1 MNAVVRPWR
10 FWGGAALWGSI
21 WLALLAGA
29 IVLSVLAGLHS
40 RLPGD
45 VDISE
50 WVQGSLFPGMGVSR
64 LVRAVGS
71 TEVVLGTGA
80 VVAVALWLMGW
91 RRQALLLALGLLV
104 LPFLQHGL
112 KQLVDRPRPT
122 PDLVELRAGFSSPS
136 FPSGHVMSAALL
148 YGLLLYL
155 SLRIAL
161 PSVLRLALI
170 GWCAFMLVVSGPA
183 NVYVGVHWPSDVVGG
198 YAWAAVLLLPLVY
211 ADQVMEDQSKIQ
223 PPTPLHTHH

>member
-10 FWGGAALWGSI
+10 FWGGAALWGGI

-29 IVLSVLAGLHS
+29 IALSVLAGLHS

-45 VDISE
+45 VDITE

-161 PSVLRLALI
+161 PGVLRLALM

-198 YAWAAVLLLPLVY
+198 YAWAAVLLLPLIY
-211 ADQVMEDQSKIQ
+211 ADQVMGRRRW
-223 PPTPLHTHH
+223 

>member
-21 WLALLAGA
+21 WLVLLAGA
-29 IVLSVLAGLHS
+29 IGLSVLAGLHS
-40 RLPGD
+40 WLPGD

-91 RRQALLLALGLLV
+91 RRQALLLALGLVV

-122 PDLVELRAGFSSPS
+122 PDFVELRAGFSSPS

-155 SLRIAL
+155 SLQIAL

-183 NVYVGVHWPSDVVGG
+183 NIYVGVHWPSDVVGG

-211 ADQVMEDQSKIQ
+211 ADQVMGRRRW
-223 PPTPLHTHH
+223 

>member
-45 VDISE
+45 VDITE

-71 TEVVLGTGA
+71 TEVVLATGG
-80 VVAVALWLMGW
+80 VVAVVLWLMGW
-91 RRQALLLALGLLV
+91 RRQAVLLALGLLV

-161 PSVLRLALI
+161 PSVLRLALM

-211 ADQVMEDQSKIQ
+211 ADQAMSRRRR
-223 PPTPLHTHH
+223 

>member
-21 WLALLAGA
+21 WLVLLAGA
-29 IVLSVLAGLHS
+29 IGLSVLSGLHS

-91 RRQALLLALGLLV
+91 RRQALLLALGLVV

-112 KQLVDRPRPT
+112 KQLIDRPRPT
-122 PDLVELRAGFSSPS
+122 PDLVELRAGSSSPS

-148 YGLLLYL
+148 YGFLFYL

-161 PSVLRLALI
+161 PSILRLALM

-183 NVYVGVHWPSDVVGG
+183 NIYVGVHWPSDVVGG

-211 ADQVMEDQSKIQ
+211 ADQVMGRRRW
-223 PPTPLHTHH
+223 

>member
-10 FWGGAALWGSI
+10 FWGGAALWGGI
-21 WLALLAGA
+21 WLALLTGA
-29 IVLSVLAGLHS
+29 IALSVLAGLHS

-45 VDISE
+45 VDITE

-155 SLRIAL
+155 SLRIVL
-161 PSVLRLALI
+161 PSVLRLALL

-183 NVYVGVHWPSDVVGG
+183 NVYLGVHWPSDVVGG

-211 ADQVMEDQSKIQ
+211 ADQVMGRRRW
-223 PPTPLHTHH
+223 

>member
-21 WLALLAGA
+21 WLVLLAGA

-50 WVQGSLFPGMGVSR
+50 WVQGSPFPGMGVSR

-71 TEVVLGTGA
+71 TEVVLATGG
-80 VVAVALWLMGW
+80 VVAVVLWLMGW
-91 RRQALLLALGLLV
+91 RRQALLLALGLAV

-112 KQLVDRPRPT
+112 KELVDRPRPT
-122 PDLVELRAGFSSPS
+122 ADLVELRAGFSSPS
-136 FPSGHVMSAALL
+136 FPSGHVMSASLL
-148 YGLLLYL
+148 YGFLFYL

-183 NVYVGVHWPSDVVGG
+183 NVYLGVHWPSDVVGG

-211 ADQVMEDQSKIQ
+211 ADQVMGRRRW
-223 PPTPLHTHH
+223 

>member
-45 VDISE
+45 VDITE

-91 RRQALLLALGLLV
+91 RRQALLLALGLVV

-122 PDLVELRAGFSSPS
+122 PDLVELRAGCSSPS

-148 YGLLLYL
+148 YGTLLYL

-161 PSVLRLALI
+161 PSVLRLALL

-211 ADQVMEDQSKIQ
+211 ADQVMGRRRW
-223 PPTPLHTHH
+223 

>member
-21 WLALLAGA
+21 WLVLLAGA
-29 IVLSVLAGLHS
+29 IGLSVLSGLHS

-45 VDISE
+45 VYISE

-91 RRQALLLALGLLV
+91 RRQALLLALGLVV

-112 KQLVDRPRPT
+112 KQLIDRPRPT
-122 PDLVELRAGFSSPS
+122 PDLVELRAGSSSPS
-136 FPSGHVMSAALL
+136 FPSGHVMSTALL
-148 YGLLLYL
+148 YGFLFYL

-211 ADQVMEDQSKIQ
+211 ADQVMGRRRW
-223 PPTPLHTHH
+223 

>member
-1 MNAVVRPWR
+1 M
-10 FWGGAALWGSI
+10 
-21 WLALLAGA
+21 LAGA

-45 VDISE
+45 LDVTE

-71 TEVVLGTGA
+71 TEVVLATGGA
-80 VVAVALWLMGW
+80 VAVVLWLMGW
-91 RRQALLLALGLLV
+91 RRQALLLALGLVV

-112 KQLVDRPRPT
+112 KELVDRPRPT

-148 YGLLLYL
+148 YGFLLYL

-161 PSVLRLALI
+161 PGLLKVALL
-170 GWCAFMLVVSGPA
+170 GWCAFMLFVSGPA

-211 ADQVMEDQSKIQ
+211 ADQVMGRRRW
-223 PPTPLHTHH
+223 

>member
-21 WLALLAGA
+21 WLVLLAGA
-29 IVLSVLAGLHS
+29 IGLSVLAGLHS
-40 RLPGD
+40 WLPGD

-80 VVAVALWLMGW
+80 VVAVVLWLMGW
-91 RRQALLLALGLLV
+91 RRQALLLALGLVV

-122 PDLVELRAGFSSPS
+122 PDFVELRAGFSSPS

-183 NVYVGVHWPSDVVGG
+183 NVYLGVHWPSDVVGG

-211 ADQVMEDQSKIQ
+211 ADQVMGRRRW
-223 PPTPLHTHH
+223 

>member
-1 MNAVVRPWR
+1 
-10 FWGGAALWGSI
+10 
-21 WLALLAGA
+21 LLAGA

-45 VDISE
+45 LDVTE

-71 TEVVLGTGA
+71 TEVVLATGGA
-80 VVAVALWLMGW
+80 VAVVLWLMGW
-91 RRQALLLALGLLV
+91 RRQALLLALGLVV

-112 KQLVDRPRPT
+112 KELVDRPRPT
-122 PDLVELRAGFSSPS
+122 PDLVDLRAGFSSPS

-148 YGLLLYL
+148 YGFLLYL

-161 PSVLRLALI
+161 PGLLKVALL
-170 GWCAFMLVVSGPA
+170 GWCAFMLFVSGPA

-211 ADQVMEDQSKIQ
+211 ADQVMGRRRWR
-223 PPTPLHTHH
+223 

>member
-10 FWGGAALWGSI
+10 FWGGAALWGGI
-21 WLALLAGA
+21 WLTLLAGA
-29 IVLSVLAGLHS
+29 IVLSVLAGMHS

-45 VDISE
+45 LGISE
-50 WVQGSLFPGMGVSR
+50 WVQGSPFPGMGVSR

-71 TEVVLGTGA
+71 TEVVLGMGGA
-80 VVAVALWLMGW
+80 VAVVLWLMGW

-104 LPFLQHGL
+104 LPLLQHGL

-136 FPSGHVMSAALL
+136 FPSGHVMSPALL
-148 YGLLLYL
+148 YGFLLYL

-161 PSVLRLALI
+161 PRALKAALL

-198 YAWAAVLLLPLVY
+198 YAWAAVLLLPLIY
-211 ADQVMEDQSKIQ
+211 ADQAMSRRRW
-223 PPTPLHTHH
+223 

>member
-1 MNAVVRPWR
+1 MNALVRPWR
-10 FWGGAALWGSI
+10 FWGGAVLWGSI
-21 WLALLAGA
+21 WLVLLAGA
-29 IVLSVLAGLHS
+29 IGLSVLSGLHS

-50 WVQGSLFPGMGVSR
+50 WVQGSPFPGMGVSR

-80 VVAVALWLMGW
+80 VVAVVLWLMGW
-91 RRQALLLALGLLV
+91 RRQALLLALGLVV

-122 PDLVELRAGFSSPS
+122 SDLVELRAGFSSPS
-136 FPSGHVMSAALL
+136 FPSGHVMSASLL
-148 YGLLLYL
+148 YGFLFYL

-161 PSVLRLALI
+161 SSIFRLALL

-211 ADQVMEDQSKIQ
+211 ADQVMGRRWW
-223 PPTPLHTHH
+223 

>member
-1 MNAVVRPWR
+1 MNVVIRPWR
-10 FWGGAALWGSI
+10 FWGGAALWGGA
-21 WLALLAGA
+21 WLVLLAGA

-45 VDISE
+45 LDVTE

-71 TEVVLGTGA
+71 TEVVLATGGA
-80 VVAVALWLMGW
+80 VAVVLWLMGW
-91 RRQALLLALGLLV
+91 RRQALLLALGLVV

-112 KQLVDRPRPT
+112 KELVDRPRPT
-122 PDLVELRAGFSSPS
+122 PDLVDLRAGFSSPS

-148 YGLLLYL
+148 YGFLLYL

-161 PSVLRLALI
+161 PGLLKVALL
-170 GWCAFMLVVSGPA
+170 GWCAFMLFVSGPA

-211 ADQVMEDQSKIQ
+211 ADQVMGRRRWR
-223 PPTPLHTHH
+223 

>member
-91 RRQALLLALGLLV
+91 RRQALLLALGLVV

-161 PSVLRLALI
+161 PSVLRLALM
-170 GWCAFMLVVSGPA
+170 GWCAFMMVVSGPA
-183 NVYVGVHWPSDVVGG
+183 NVYLGVHWPSDVVGG

-211 ADQVMEDQSKIQ
+211 ADQVMGRRRW
-223 PPTPLHTHH
+223 

>member
-1 MNAVVRPWR
+1 MNVLVRPWR
-10 FWGGAALWGSI
+10 FWGGAALWGGI

-29 IVLSVLAGLHS
+29 IVLSVLAGMHS

-45 VDISE
+45 VGITE

-71 TEVVLGTGA
+71 TEVVLGTGG
-80 VVAVALWLMGW
+80 VVAVVLWLMGR
-91 RRQALLLALGLLV
+91 RRQALLLALGLVV
-104 LPFLQHGL
+104 LPLLQHGL

-122 PDLVELRAGFSSPS
+122 EDLVELRAGFSSPS
-136 FPSGHVMSAALL
+136 FPSGHVMSVALL
-148 YGLLLYL
+148 YGFLLYL
-155 SLRIAL
+155 SLWIAL
-161 PSVLRLALI
+161 PRMLRVALV
-170 GWCAFMLVVSGPA
+170 GWCAFMLVVAGPA

-211 ADQVMEDQSKIQ
+211 ADQVMGRGRW
-223 PPTPLHTHH
+223 